1 MNRKQIKDLTI
12 FLEKLTTD
20 FGLEKF
26 NSTIDY
32 HTKEIYLPF
41 PDDDE
46 ELIRYDVE
54 ELKMYYDQIDT
65 LQIIDNNTV
74 ITERITQKVI
84 EPDKNLYYYLYLG
97 YYENFLRNGII
108 LRIIDNPLLIGL
120 AAVKTKQYNEYNS
133 PCSRHVAVEVIYPS
147 KHERL
152 STDDEDKMLKAY
164 FFEIANKQKISLK
177 FSSFQLTKDDIDE
190 ENNNFIDLTKLEEY
204 NLGMDLFIKAN
215 SSLSEDLKFLFYYK
229 IYEYFAPIY
238 SKVEAFELLK
248 RKLDNVNSQIHD
260 SDYMNSFFDLARKYD
275 KSLRDKELVKSLINN
290 AFDLVDLYH
299 WLPDSIRTKK
309 IKIRSINYKTNK
321 DILDKIGDIL
331 GDILY
336 STRNQIVHAKSNY
349 DSTGMECS
357 DADLEELNTFMHKSS
372 YSLIK
377 WYNRLP
383 IYQKI

>member
-1 MNRKQIKDLTI
+1 MNRKQIKDLTV

-26 NSTIDY
+26 NSAIHY

-41 PDDDE
+41 PDDEE
-46 ELIRYDVE
+46 ELNSYDVE

-65 LQIIDNNTV
+65 LQIIDSCTV
-74 ITERITQKVI
+74 ISERITQKVI

-108 LRIIDNPLLIGL
+108 LRIIASPLLIGL

-133 PCSRHVAVEVIYPS
+133 PCSRHVAVEIIYPS
-147 KHERL
+147 KQERL
-152 STDDEDKMLKAY
+152 STEDEDKMLKAY

-177 FSSFQLTKDDIDE
+177 FSSFHLTKDDIDE
-190 ENNNFIDLTKLEEY
+190 ENNNFIDSTKLEEY

-290 AFDLVDLYH
+290 AYDLVDLYH
-299 WLPDSIRTKK
+299 WLPDSVRNKK

-321 DILDKIGDIL
+321 DVLDKIGDIL

-349 DSTGMECS
+349 DSTGMECP
-357 DADLEELNTFMHKSS
+357 DVDLEELNTFMHKSS